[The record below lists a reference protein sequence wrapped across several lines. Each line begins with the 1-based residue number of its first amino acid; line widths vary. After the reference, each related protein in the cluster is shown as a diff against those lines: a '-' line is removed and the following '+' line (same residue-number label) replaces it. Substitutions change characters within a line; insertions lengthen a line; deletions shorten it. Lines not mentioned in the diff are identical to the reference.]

1 MREELPDRPRYEGEI
16 TIKWQTLCFVSSQLV
31 VGRWPQ
37 PWSTMSRPNIYQK
50 LFEAYCKAYSDKKKG
65 SCQKELN
72 KKWESIKSSSE
83 NKPLLIKPKAEE

>member
-1 MREELPDRPRYEGEI
+1 
-16 TIKWQTLCFVSSQLV
+16 
-31 VGRWPQ
+31 
-37 PWSTMSRPNIYQK
+37 MSRPNIYQK

-83 NKPLLIKPKAEE
+83 NKPLLIKPKAEEYLKKLNAIAAKKKVA